1 MRLVYTEH
9 ALALEADDGVLCAS
23 PSTTCHRQAEGVNV
37 ASDPLAVFRLDDRVA
52 VITGAAS
59 GIGEAT
65 AELFAAV
72 GAAVV
77 CADIDGAGA
86 TRTAERITAAGGQ
99 AIPQECDATN
109 RDQVFD
115 LVAKAVEAY
124 GGLDVMCN
132 VAGAMFA
139 GLIEDLDETTI
150 DRAVQ
155 LNLKSVIFG
164 CQAAVGAM
172 KEHGGGAIIN
182 IASGAMDMV
191 YEGIGAY
198 AFTKAAVDMVGR
210 TLALEVGKHG
220 IRVNTLAPGTTIT
233 NFTTWRL
240 KNEDGSTNQEAY
252 DIFVANMRALSPLGL
267 IGEASDQANLMLYL
281 ASDAGRFVTGC
292 TFRANGGQVML

>member
-1 MRLVYTEH
+1 MRV
-9 ALALEADDGVLCAS
+9 
-23 PSTTCHRQAEGVNV
+23 Q
-37 ASDPLAVFRLDDRVA
+37 SDPLAGFRLDDKVA

-72 GAAVV
+72 GGAVV
-77 CADIDGAGA
+77 CADIDETGAA
-86 TRTAERITAAGGQ
+86 RTAARITDDGGK
-99 AIPQECDATN
+99 AIGTRCDVTSRADVFALVDLAVAT
-109 RDQVFD
+109 
-115 LVAKAVEAY
+115 Y
-124 GGLDVMCN
+124 GGLDIIAN

-139 GLIEDLDETTI
+139 GLIAELDEDVI
-150 DRAVQ
+150 DRAIQ

-164 CQAAVGAM
+164 CQAAVPAM
-172 KEHGGGAIIN
+172 KERGGGVILN

-198 AFTKAAVDMVGR
+198 AFTKAAVAMMGR
-210 TLALEVGKHG
+210 TLALEVGRHG

-240 KNEDGSTNQEAY
+240 KNEDGSTNQAAY
-252 DIFVANMRALSPLGL
+252 DTFVESMKALSPLGL

-281 ASDAGRFVTGC
+281 ASDAGRFVSGC
-292 TFRANGGQVML
+292 TFRANGGQVMV